1 MKNLGLTHLE
11 ALAKVATPGVWR
23 LLLEHGNCFSVL
35 SQDGTVIVKLWR
47 RYNANF
53 SANAAFI
60 AACSPDV
67 LLALIARVRKL
78 EKALELYGQHDNDCP
93 CVGEVVPHSLE
104 CKDCD
109 CGLNATFT
117 SLEAPDA

>member
-1 MKNLGLTHLE
+1 MTIAMPQPDLSHLE
-11 ALAKVATPGVWR
+11 TLAKAATPR
-23 LLLEHGNCFSVL
+23 
-35 SQDGTVIVKLWR
+35 GTSLDETPIMPYSKADVA
-47 RYNANF
+47 YA
-53 SANAAFI
+53 SADHRFI

-78 EKALELYGQHDNDCP
+78 EKALELYGQHDDDCP
-93 CVGEVVPHSLE
+93 CVGEVAPHSLE